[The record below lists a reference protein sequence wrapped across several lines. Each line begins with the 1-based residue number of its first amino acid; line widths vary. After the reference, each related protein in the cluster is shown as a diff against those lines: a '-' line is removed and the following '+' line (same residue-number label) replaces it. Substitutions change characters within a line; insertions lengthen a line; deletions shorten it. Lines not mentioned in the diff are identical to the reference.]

1 MRKVQVTIAAP
12 TNSPKSKMSDL
23 YMIIP
28 HKIGAKVQYAR
39 TRSEAELIAA
49 TL

>member
-12 TNSPKSKMSDL
+12 TDSPKSKFSHL

-28 HKIGAKVQYAR
+28 HKIGAVVQYAR
-39 TRSEAELIAA
+39 TRAEAELIAA
-49 TL
+49 MI